1 VRRRAGPK
9 SSLDVIQIRFKIF
22 EAGDKGGGKIT
33 QSKDLFPFVGSTICA
48 YLADAFVAVAGAGQ
62 SGTRN
67 IKENAADSTFVWH
80 AFLIGWDR

>member
-1 VRRRAGPK
+1 VRRRAWPK

-22 EAGDKGGGKIT
+22 EAGYEGGGKIP
-33 QSKDLFPFVGSTICA
+33 QRKDLFPFVGRTICA
-48 YLADAFVAVAGAGQ
+48 YLAYAFVAVAGAGK

-80 AFLIGWDR
+80 AFLIGWDI

>member
-1 VRRRAGPK
+1 M
-9 SSLDVIQIRFKIF
+9 
-22 EAGDKGGGKIT
+22 T